1 MIAAVEGRNMLLEVS
16 NQDMAQ
22 DLAMDRDQASV
33 KALAQWAERHL
44 ECQETQTK
52 AVNTTVN
59 NAGDDLVQNRL
70 LSYLHDQLPFKI
82 EELKP
87 IRKKVYF
94 LRTQQRSYI
103 LKGFSSYHRLKLQEA
118 FTSSLMKEGFS
129 KTYIF
134 YEVAKE
140 PPLFFDRTYYGCMEY
155 LPPSKE
161 VFTYYLKTDRLKGLE
176 LLKKFHDTTEK
187 LVSRYR
193 TVVPAYRQADKWRE
207 RATLFLNNLPVVR
220 YFVQKEI
227 INELLAW
234 AIWSLRGIEEEAWL
248 FQSGRQVILH
258 GDVAHH
264 NFLRAKD
271 QSLYLLDFDLVAIGS
286 PHSDYLQY
294 ANRILPFMNWSFEE
308 LKKYPIFKYSLEEKG
323 FLHALAY
330 PTDIFRE
337 WNRVIRDRSYLDSV
351 KIRPVLDLTVG
362 QFAERQRFI
371 KALKYAANDKNK

>member
-1 MIAAVEGRNMLLEVS
+1 MLREDTVRDQDSVQGRHMVRDLA
-16 NQDMAQ
+16 MAQ
-22 DLAMDRDQASV
+22 DQHSV
-33 KALAQWAERHL
+33 KVLAKWAERHL
-44 ECQETQTK
+44 ECQEALTK

-59 NAGDDLVQNRL
+59 NGGDDLVQNRL
-70 LSYLHDQLPFKI
+70 LSYLQDQLPFKI

-87 IRKKVYF
+87 IRKKVYL
-94 LRTQQRSYI
+94 LRTQERAFV

-118 FTSSLMKEGFS
+118 FTSSLMNEGFA

-140 PPLFFDRTYYGCMEY
+140 PPLFFDRTYFGCLEY
-155 LPPSKE
+155 IPPSEE
-161 VFTYYLKTDRLKGLE
+161 VFTYFLKSDRLEGLN
-176 LLKKFHDTTEK
+176 LLKNFHDTTEK
-187 LVSRYR
+187 LVSRYQ

-207 RATLFLNNLPVVR
+207 RATLFLNNLPVIR

-234 AIWSLRGIEEEAWL
+234 ADWALKGIEEDAWL
-248 FQSGRQVILH
+248 FQYGRKVILH

-271 QSLYLLDFDLVAIGS
+271 QSLYLLDFDLIAVGT

-294 ANRILPFMNWSFEE
+294 ANRILPFMKWSFDD
-308 LKKYPIFKYSLEEKG
+308 LGKYSIFKSNLEEKG
-323 FLHALAY
+323 FLHALAF

-337 WNRVIRDRSYLDSV
+337 WNRVIRDRTYLDSV

-371 KALKYAANDKNK
+371 KALKYAVNEINK

>member
-1 MIAAVEGRNMLLEVS
+1 M
-16 NQDMAQ
+16 
-22 DLAMDRDQASV
+22 
-33 KALAQWAERHL
+33 
-44 ECQETQTK
+44 
-52 AVNTTVN
+52 NTTVN
-59 NAGDDLVQNRL
+59 NGGDDLVQNRL
-70 LSYLHDQLPFKI
+70 LSYLQDQLPFKI

-87 IRKKVYF
+87 IRKKVYL
-94 LRTQQRSYI
+94 LRTQERSFI

-140 PPLFFDRTYYGCMEY
+140 PPLFFDRTYYGCLEY

-161 VFTYYLKTDRLKGLE
+161 VFTYYLKTDRLEGLE

-187 LVSRYR
+187 LVSRYQ

-234 AIWSLRGIEEEAWL
+234 ADWSLKGMEDEALL
-248 FQSGRQVILH
+248 FQSGKQVILH

-271 QSLYLLDFDLVAIGS
+271 QSLYLLDFDLVAIGA

-294 ANRILPFMNWSFEE
+294 ANRILPYMNWSFED
-308 LKKYPIFKYSLEEKG
+308 LRKYPILKSNLEEKG
-323 FLHALAY
+323 FLHALAF

-362 QFAERQRFI
+362 QFAERQRFV
-371 KALKYAANDKNK
+371 KALKYAVNDKNK